1 MNSPLQLSQ
10 SFVSTS
16 LADLVPVPPPFISQY
31 KRGEV
36 TVRILPSLRSTDGGC
51 GTDASLDG
59 AEDTLSDSASWKEIM
74 LAQLMAEAGVA
85 SLVDM
90 YTAINVALINRR
102 SLLDVCQIFFM
113 LTPQMCASLQAL
125 ICQIDAG
132 TVSFTTA
139 VKAAQQAYT
148 TDGRLPRCVEPDRQ
162 PQFIMD
168 DQPPQFIVNPQ
179 FIMDNQQLQFTVQ
192 DQLLSGVA

>member
-1 MNSPLQLSQ
+1 M
-10 SFVSTS
+10 
-16 LADLVPVPPPFISQY
+16 LV
-31 KRGEV
+31 
-36 TVRILPSLRSTDGGC
+36 
-51 GTDASLDG
+51 
-59 AEDTLSDSASWKEIM
+59 
-74 LAQLMAEAGVA
+74 QLMAEAGVT

-90 YTAINVALINRR
+90 YTAINVALINKR

-148 TDGRLPRCVEPDRQ
+148 TDGRLPRYVESDQQPQLVMDDQQ
-162 PQFIMD
+162 PQFIVHSE
-168 DQPPQFIVNPQ
+168 QPQFV
-179 FIMDNQQLQFTVQ
+179 MHE
-192 DQLLSGVA
+192 QLLSGVA